1 MTFIPKHMKIH
12 KLCIRSHTKKEKN
25 IPRLALQFSSFG
37 ESEVRW
43 KHIISGKLHYPQI
56 TSMYMRATF
65 YFQQLA
71 QKIAKHPIEQLPK
84 TKIKFAMQNIKF
96 FEILLLVLRF
106 SVKPQR
112 KLCEIISKQRKARV
126 LLISETSSWCCKIVQ
141 RNSLIIT

>member
-1 MTFIPKHMKIH
+1 MLYLKQLNLFGVPYPNYTRVRPYSSCVVFVKLKMEMTFIPKHMKIH

-65 YFQQLA
+65 YFSNWRRKSLSA
-71 QKIAKHPIEQLPK
+71 TFK
-84 TKIKFAMQNIKF
+84 TPC
-96 FEILLLVLRF
+96 R
-106 SVKPQR
+106 
-112 KLCEIISKQRKARV
+112 
-126 LLISETSSWCCKIVQ
+126 T
-141 RNSLIIT
+141 ITKNKN